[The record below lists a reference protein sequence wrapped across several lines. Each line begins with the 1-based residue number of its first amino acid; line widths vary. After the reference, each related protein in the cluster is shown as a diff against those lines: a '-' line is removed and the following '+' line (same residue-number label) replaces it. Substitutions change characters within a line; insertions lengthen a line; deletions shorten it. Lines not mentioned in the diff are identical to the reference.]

1 MTSPVRAP
9 RPTPRRIAQPE
20 PAPRRPHLRVVP
32 PPARPSLR
40 PSFRRRRTGAV
51 LGVAMVIVFGSLMAS
66 AMFHGL
72 LVSGQSD
79 LDRMDTQIQMEKTAL
94 AQDKLDVANLQSPAR
109 IAEEARKLGM
119 VPADQQ
125 HWVTP
130 GSTDDPVVTGSA
142 PGNAATSDADP
153 SASTGTTETTDT
165 TDTTDTSGSAGST
178 PTGSA
183 DELAGTDGGGQAQ

>member
-32 PPARPSLR
+32 PPSKPSLR
-40 PSFRRRRTGAV
+40 PSVRRRRTGAV
-51 LGVAMVIVFGSLMAS
+51 LAVAMVMVFGSLMAS

-79 LDRMDTQIQMEKTAL
+79 LDRLDTQIQEEKTAL
-94 AQDKLDVANLQSPAR
+94 AQEKLELANLQSPAR

-130 GSTDDPVVTGSA
+130 GSADPPVVTGTLDEA
-142 PGNAATSDADP
+142 PEAP
-153 SASTGTTETTDT
+153 E
-165 TDTTDTSGSAGST
+165 
-178 PTGSA
+178 
-183 DELAGTDGGGQAQ
+183 ELADAGTGGSVQ

>member
-9 RPTPRRIAQPE
+9 RPTPRRIAQPA

-40 PSFRRRRTGAV
+40 PSVRRRRTGAV

-79 LDRMDTQIQMEKTAL
+79 LDRLDTQIQEEKTAL
-94 AQDKLDVANLQSPAR
+94 AQEKLELAHLQSPER
-109 IAEEARKLGM
+109 IAEEAAKIGM

-130 GSTDDPVVTGSA
+130 GSTDDPVVTGTTGA
-142 PGNAATSDADP
+142 EADAEEGDVTDTTDP
-153 SASTGTTETTDT
+153 ADTTDT
-165 TDTTDTSGSAGST
+165 TDTTGT
-178 PTGSA
+178 TGSP
-183 DELAGTDGGGQAQ
+183 DELASGTGGGSAQ